1 MKVIYMI
8 KLLNNTSKKQLT
20 GRRASLPLR
29 NPKEFSIIFLGDSH
43 VGMNIR
49 KNPTCKYQ
57 LKNYK
62 SILKSIDSNDNT
74 LIAVFNGGDGGHNG
88 DFVEKFA
95 AVTSNL
101 MNNKP
106 YKIPFF
112 SAVGNHEYIHD
123 HSLNEYKSYISKK
136 ENDVIKLYGK
146 NFGPK
151 VAVIMLNTG
160 RLSSNRCSKG
170 SRDVIKNS
178 INKIKN
184 DPIYKS
190 VINDKSVKIII
201 DMHVPPPMPVFM
213 QPQSSHLWCPQSQEH
228 FSQFIKSIKASR
240 ILAIVTHHKHGFI
253 QPEINSQ
260 YYFLNKIPVFL
271 TAQGGNCD
279 PVSSSD
285 LRAKYSYY
293 KIHLSTK
300 TPRSR
305 DNYTIKSVH
314 RLDVN
319 VSKSK
324 VSKEVKIY

>member
-1 MKVIYMI
+1 MI

-20 GRRASLPLR
+20 GRRAFLPLR
-29 NPKEFSIIFLGDSH
+29 NPKEFSIIFLGDTH
-43 VGMNIR
+43 VGMNNR

-62 SILKSIDSNDNT
+62 SILRSINSNDNT

-88 DFVEKFA
+88 DFVAKYA
-95 AVTSNL
+95 TVTRDL

-106 YKIPFF
+106 HKIPFF
-112 SAVGNHEYIHD
+112 SGVGNHEYIHD
-123 HSLNEYKSYISKK
+123 HGLNEYKSYISKK

-151 VAVIMLNTG
+151 VAVILLDTG
-160 RLSSNRCSKG
+160 GPSSDRCLKV
-170 SRDVIKNS
+170 SRDVMKTS

-190 VINDKSVKIII
+190 VIDDKSVKIII
-201 DMHVPPPMPVFM
+201 DIHTPPLMPVFM
-213 QPQSSHLWCPQSQEH
+213 QTYSSHLWCPQSQKY
-228 FSQFIKSIKASR
+228 FIQFIKSIKASR

-279 PVSSSD
+279 PVSSTD

-300 TPRSR
+300 TPSSR
-305 DNYTIKSVH
+305 DNYILKSVH

>member
-1 MKVIYMI
+1 MI

-20 GRRASLPLR
+20 GRRSSLPLR

-43 VGMNIR
+43 VGMNKR

-57 LKNYK
+57 FKNYK

-88 DFVEKFA
+88 DFVAKFA
-95 AVTSNL
+95 AITRDL
-101 MNNKP
+101 MNDKP
-106 YKIPFF
+106 HKIPFF
-112 SAVGNHEYIHD
+112 SSVGNHEYIHD
-123 HSLNEYKSYISKK
+123 YGLNEYKSHISKK

-146 NFGPK
+146 NSGPK
-151 VAVIMLNTG
+151 VAVILLDTG
-160 RLSSNRCSKG
+160 RPSSSSGTNDSG
-170 SRDVIKNS
+170 NTMKNS
-178 INKIKN
+178 IKKIKN

-190 VINDKSVKIII
+190 VVNDTSVKIII
-201 DMHVPPPMPVFM
+201 DMHLPPCMPVFT
-213 QPQSSHLWCPQSQEH
+213 QTSHSHVLSPQAQKY
-228 FSQFIKSIKASR
+228 FTQFVKSIKTSR
-240 ILAIVTHHKHGFI
+240 ILAIITHHKHGFI

-285 LRAKYSYY
+285 LKSKYSYY
-293 KIHLSTK
+293 KILLSTK
-300 TPRSR
+300 TPNSR
-305 DNYTIKSVH
+305 DNYTLKSVH

-319 VSKSK
+319 VSTSK